1 MDSKKSKKRFIISE
15 QGAHAGSDPQGAPPA
30 LARRRPQA
38 PEKPEAEIA
47 RESRTDRFA
56 ARDFTALLGIEGF
69 SETMLK
75 NHFELYQG
83 YVKNANLILGELER
97 LTKENRLDGAPAS
110 ELRRRFGW
118 EYDSIRLHEYYFE
131 NLTKTPRPPDRGS
144 RLVSRLTEEFGSFEN
159 WKKDFTAVGAMR
171 GIGWVILY
179 QDALR
184 NRLMNAWINEHDAG
198 HFVGC
203 TPIVVMDVFEHA
215 YMLDYGVKKAGY
227 LEAFFKSLDWDVA
240 TARMP

>member
-1 MDSKKSKKRFIISE
+1 MDNKSKKRFIISE
-15 QGAHAGSDPQGAPPA
+15 EGRRMTPRPEGEAPAPS
-30 LARRRPQA
+30 RRRSTL

-56 ARDFTALLGIEGF
+56 ARDFTGLLGMAGF
-69 SETMLK
+69 SDRMLQ

-83 YVKNANLILGELER
+83 YVKNANLILGEIER
-97 LTKENRLDGAPAS
+97 MTKEHRLDSPPAA

-131 NLTKTPRPPDRGS
+131 NLTKTPKPPDQGS
-144 RLVSRLTEEFGSFEN
+144 RLFLRLKEDFGTFEN
-159 WKKDFTAVGAMR
+159 WKKDFEAVGAMR

-179 QDALR
+179 QDPLR
-184 NRLMNAWINEHDAG
+184 NRLLNVWITEHDAG
-198 HFVGC
+198 HLVAC
-203 TPIVVMDVFEHA
+203 TPIVIMDVFEHA

-227 LEAFFKSLDWDVA
+227 IDAFFKNLNWDVV
-240 TARMP
+240 TARMS